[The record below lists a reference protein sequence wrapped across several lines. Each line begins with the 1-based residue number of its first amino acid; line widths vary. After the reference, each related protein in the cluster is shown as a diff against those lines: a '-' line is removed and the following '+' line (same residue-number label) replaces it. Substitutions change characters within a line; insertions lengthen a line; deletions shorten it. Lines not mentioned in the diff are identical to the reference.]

1 MQELNQEGQ
10 AENKFGSSRI
20 IKGNKKS
27 FCKFMNSKRK
37 TKQNI
42 GSLLNRQ

>member
-1 MQELNQEGQ
+1 MQELNQKGQ
-10 AENKFGSSRI
+10 AQNKLASSRI

-27 FCKFMNSKRK
+27 FCKFINGKTE

-42 GSLLNRQ
+42 GSLPNRQ